1 MKPFAFAIAAGAALL
16 AAAQAQAHVVLDKS
30 EARIGKFFK
39 AVLAVP
45 HGCEGSATIRLTVS
59 VPEGMIAVKP
69 MPKPGWTV
77 DVKRGAYARAYPFM
91 HGQQFAEG
99 VKEISWSGGRLE
111 DSFYDEFTFS
121 GFIAGTF
128 KPGDVLAFPAV
139 QDCETGVTKWVEL
152 AAAGQDPHALKYPA
166 PLLHLAATDAVA
178 GVSKGAI
185 TISSAWSRATPS
197 GARVGAGYLTIT
209 NAGPEPDRLIAVSSD
224 LADAAE
230 IHEMVT
236 HDGVMTMRSLGQ
248 GLAIAPGQTVTLA
261 PGGIHLML
269 NGLKAPLVQGQETV
283 LVLEFERAGKLPALL
298 DILGVGAPG
307 PATREGTAASGDSA
321 MKEMHR
327 H

>member
-1 MKPFAFAIAAGAALL
+1 VKSITAVAVGLL
-16 AAAQAQAHVVLDKS
+16 GIIVGQPASAHVVLDKA

-59 VPEGMIAVKP
+59 VPEGMVAVKP

-77 DVKRGAYARAYPFM
+77 EVKRGTYARAYPFM
-91 HGQQFAEG
+91 HGQQLAEG
-99 VKEISWSGGRLE
+99 VKEITWSGGRLE
-111 DSFYDEFTFS
+111 DSFYDEFAFS
-121 GFIAGTF
+121 GFIADTF

-152 AAAGQDPHALKYPA
+152 AATGQDPHTLKYPA
-166 PLLHLAATDAVA
+166 PLLRLTAAGPLA

-185 TISSAWSRATPS
+185 AISSAWCRATPS
-197 GARVGAGYLTIT
+197 GAKVGAGYLTIT

-224 LADAAE
+224 LAETAE

-236 HDGVMTMRSLGQ
+236 HDGVMTMRSLEQ

-269 NGLKAPLVQGQETV
+269 NGRKAPLVQGQETV
-283 LVLEFERAGKLPALL
+283 LVLEFERAGKIATLL
-298 DILGVGAPG
+298 DILAVGAQG
-307 PATREGTAASGDSA
+307 PVGQDGAAASSDSA
-321 MKEMHR
+321 MKQMHQ